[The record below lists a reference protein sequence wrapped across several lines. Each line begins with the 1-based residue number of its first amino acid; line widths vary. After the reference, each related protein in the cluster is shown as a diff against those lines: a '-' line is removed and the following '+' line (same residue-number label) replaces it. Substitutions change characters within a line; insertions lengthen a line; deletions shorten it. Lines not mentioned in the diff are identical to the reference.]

1 MLEVILSDITV
12 MGQGYCVIGLE
23 RLSPDSYRSVRPMPP
38 QAFAWRE
45 PFPYSRGDCVC
56 FDPVPTVVSPPHL
69 EDQQSRGLIKT
80 ARSLNETQLIEC
92 LRKAEVSPDLE
103 HLFGCQVQRSTQGG
117 KAVWVKPNEARRSIC
132 GCEYDN
138 VHFRLYPE
146 PAGFSLRTEVLL
158 RSNERLNSV
167 PVVDREWRRFA
178 GPPRTAHTETRA
190 ASFGAEVPQLVG
202 AHEAACHTPEVRADR
217 PSSTQGRSTLLA
229 DAGFTL
235 SPAGGLLVGLALG
248 IPGFQ
253 THTMEA
259 AVDDLPAKP
268 E

>member
-1 MLEVILSDITV
+1 MPELILSDITV

-23 RLSPDSYRSVRPMPP
+23 QLSADSYRSVRPMPP

-45 PFPYSRGDCVC
+45 PFPHNRGDFVR
-56 FDPVPTVVSPPHL
+56 FDPVPTVVSRPHV

-80 ARSLNETQLIEC
+80 ARSLNETQLIEG

-138 VHFRLYPE
+138 VGFRLYPE
-146 PAGFSLRTEVLL
+146 PDGFSLRTEVLL

-178 GPPRTAHTETRA
+178 GRLVQRIQRHEPLPLAQRFLNWSVRTK
-190 ASFGAEVPQLVG
+190 
-202 AHEAACHTPEVRADR
+202 
-217 PSSTQGRSTLLA
+217 LLA
-229 DAGFTL
+229 TPLRFARI
-235 SPAGGLLVGLALG
+235 GLPRPKADQRCWLMLDSLF
-248 IPGFQ
+248 PQ
-253 THTMEA
+253 PE
-259 AVDDLPAKP
+259 DSWLDLL
-268 E
+268 